1 MDDRSS
7 ICVTTINGN
16 QFVSGLYWQPLTRPR
31 AYMKEARDIGKQR
44 GMDIVAIRKSETLI
58 QGGFVSK
65 ADGAYKGMYS
75 LAAALAGQLGDTWL
89 GAFKLPDGQYALV
102 GILRGG
108 VIPGAD
114 MIGDLE
120 TISAAL
126 RSVYAYKHGI
136 NDEDIYAPEEM
147 NFGGKVIDIEK
158 ILTPVSMRKE
168 YSLKPLSFTLTKK
181 QLIGIGAVALVL
193 AGGIGGYWQYQEVQA
208 KKKHDAEIVAAK
220 LKVAEM
226 EAANAKLRAE
236 QVAKSIVHPWTLSGS
251 VADFVAACGDNI
263 YQQPLSVSGWK
274 LVSNHCDGRKF
285 TSIFKRSES
294 STVAEFAEYAI
305 SAGYKD
311 SPEFLDGGDTASISR
326 DIVIAVAGDDTLLPK
341 EEMRI
346 NLRSHLQKIGI
357 KAGIIEKKIELP
369 QLPASLPGQDVV
381 AQVLPPAPDWK
392 QDEFSFETSLTP
404 EAVFE
409 GLRTTGLRLTDISNQ
424 VTNSRL
430 TWSIKGQIYAK

>member
-1 MDDRSS
+1 
-7 ICVTTINGN
+7 
-16 QFVSGLYWQPLTRPR
+16 
-31 AYMKEARDIGKQR
+31 MKEAREIGKQR

-65 ADGAYKGMYS
+65 ADGANKGMYS

-126 RSVYAYKHGI
+126 RSVYAYRHGI

-147 NFGGKVIDIEK
+147 DFGGKVIDIEK

-168 YSLKPLSFTLTKK
+168 YSLKPLSLSLTKK
-181 QLIGIGAVALVL
+181 QVMSIGAVALVL
-193 AGGIGGYWQYQEVQA
+193 IGGFGGYSQYQDVQA
-208 KKKHDAEIVAAK
+208 KRKHDAEVAAAK

-226 EAANAKLRAE
+226 EAENAKLRAE
-236 QVAKSIVHPWTLSGS
+236 QIAKSIVHPWSLTASI
-251 VADFVAACGDNI
+251 ADLVKACGDNI
-263 YQQPLSVSGWK
+263 YQQPLSASGWK
-274 LVSNHCDGRKF
+274 LVSNHCDGHKF
-285 TSIFKRSES
+285 TAVFKRSES

-305 SAGYKD
+305 RAGYKD
-311 SPEFLDGGDTASISR
+311 SPAFLDGGDSAAISR
-326 DIVIAVAGDDTLLPK
+326 EIVLEAAGDDILLPK
-341 EEMRI
+341 EELLI

-357 KAGIIEKKIELP
+357 KAEITETKIELP
-369 QLPASLPGQDVV
+369 QLPATLPGQDIV
-381 AQVLPPAPDWK
+381 AQVMPPAPDW
-392 QDEFSFETSLTP
+392 QQGEFSFDTNLSP

-409 GLRTTGLRLTDISNQ
+409 GLGTNGLRLTEISNQ

-430 TWSIKGQIYAK
+430 IWSIKGQIYAK